1 MNTKTKRRLI
11 VVTGVIIVVLAV
23 ALAVIGS
30 SGAAKTISV
39 GDALGGSNNGQ
50 RVQVSGNVVDN
61 SFTTQDNVL
70 TFSIYDPEGDQSQT
84 LEVRYDGAAS
94 STFGNGVTAICTG
107 TLENS
112 EPGGVVL
119 VASELVTKCPSKY
132 ESSTDA
138 LSVARLLE
146 YGDSIVDTTVKVT
159 GAVSAGTLT
168 AAGSGDAR
176 FVLVD
181 ADDASVQVPVAYDG
195 ALADTIAD
203 GSTVVITGSLSA
215 DGAFVATDV
224 AEEA

>member
-1 MNTKTKRRLI
+1 MNTKTKRRLV

-39 GDALGGSNNGQ
+39 GDALGGANGGQ

-84 LEVRYDGAAS
+84 LNVRYEGAAS

-107 TLENS
+107 TLQDS
-112 EPGGVVL
+112 GSDGVVL

-132 ESSTDA
+132 ESATDA
-138 LSVARLLE
+138 LSVSRLLE
-146 YGDSIVDTTVKVT
+146 YGDDIVDTTVKVT
-159 GAVSAGTLT
+159 GTVAEGTLT
-168 AAGSGDAR
+168 AAGQGDAR
-176 FVLVD
+176 FVVCD
-181 ADDASVQVPVAYDG
+181 AEDASVQVPVDFDG
-195 ALADTIAD
+195 ALPETITD
-203 GSTVVITGSLSA
+203 GTSVVITGSISA
-215 DGAFVATDV
+215 DGSFVATDV
-224 AEEA
+224 AQEG